1 MYSAYSGSTENFAF
15 RSSHG
20 PHSNV
25 AVYYHPVPSLPI
37 FFCFFVKTGREKPR
51 EIAFALLMFHWEFSS
66 WRAEQG
72 GFFFLRAATLTKEYQ
87 MKVGWKTATKSPTG
101 TGTSLCNIN
110 SHFLP
115 TSQFKAS
122 FVAIACITQLY
133 HTFIISHIKVKKT
146 KGGVK
151 YSGLIIQKTH
161 CIVKRNNKRNE
172 GLSFL
177 CKNGKNT
184 IIRFLRLC
192 TRIECTM

>member
-1 MYSAYSGSTENFAF
+1 MGLIVMLPCTIIQFLLFLFFSASLWRQEEKSQGKLLLHCWCSTENSQAEEQL
-15 RSSHG
+15 S
-20 PHSNV
+20 
-25 AVYYHPVPSLPI
+25 
-37 FFCFFVKTGREKPR
+37 RED
-51 EIAFALLMFHWEFSS
+51 
-66 WRAEQG
+66 
-72 GFFFLRAATLTKEYQ
+72 FFFLRAATLTKEYQ

>member
-1 MYSAYSGSTENFAF
+1 M
-15 RSSHG
+15 
-20 PHSNV
+20 
-25 AVYYHPVPSLPI
+25 YHPPVSFSSYFFLLLCEDRKRKAKGNCFCIVDVPLRILKLKSWAERI
-37 FFCFFVKTGREKPR
+37 FFR
-51 EIAFALLMFHWEFSS
+51 
-66 WRAEQG
+66 
-72 GFFFLRAATLTKEYQ
+72 LRAATLTKEYQ

-101 TGTSLCNIN
+101 TRTSLCNIN

-133 HTFIISHIKVKKT
+133 HTLSYLTSKWRRLK
-146 KGGVK
+146 GVK
-151 YSGLIIQKTH
+151 YSGLITQKTH
-161 CIVKRNNKRNE
+161 CIVKRNNERNE